1 MVAFTKDGETV
12 YFSANNYNAKE
23 KSVKGKN
30 GFDNIQLYRASIN
43 DVGEWINVKK
53 LPFNSDEF
61 QSGLPSL
68 NKDESKLYY
77 VSDRPESIGETD
89 IYVVDIHKDG
99 TYGKPKNVGDR
110 INTAEREMFPFISDD
125 NILYFS
131 SNGHAGHGNLDV
143 FASKIFD
150 NTVSVPLNL
159 GEPVNSSKDD
169 FAYIIEDKKHKGFFS
184 SNRKEGKGDDD
195 IYSFYEDEELFIEC
209 LQTIQGVV
217 RDKDT
222 QELLPGALVSILDS
236 KGNQLQI
243 TAANEDDATYSFDV
257 LCNSTYTL
265 VGTNLKYLKEKIIIK
280 TVNDIEQL
288 PVEQDVDLS
297 TEFKMVGDELLVNI
311 DVIYFDFDKHNI
323 RFDAS
328 EELDK
333 VIDVMNQYPEMK
345 IFATS
350 HTDSKGPSWYNMRL
364 SKRRAK
370 STIAYIL
377 SKGID
382 ESRITSQG
390 LGESQL
396 ANDCSDDKECSDEE
410 HQLNRRT
417 NFKVVNPI
425 KVRQE

>member
-1 MVAFTKDGETV
+1 MKSRNIKIFRATITDDGEWRDFT
-12 YFSANNYNAKE
+12 S
-23 KSVKGKN
+23 
-30 GFDNIQLYRASIN
+30 
-43 DVGEWINVKK
+43 
-53 LPFNSDEF
+53 LPFNSDDYDTGHPVLSED
-61 QSGLPSL
+61 G
-68 NKDESKLYY
+68 KKLYF
-77 VSDRPESIGETD
+77 VSNMPGTIGDKD
-89 IYVVDIHKDG
+89 IFVVDINNGH
-99 TYGKPKNVGDR
+99 YGKP
-110 INTAEREMFPFISDD
+110 I
-125 NILYFS
+125 
-131 SNGHAGHGNLDV
+131 
-143 FASKIFD
+143 
-150 NTVSVPLNL
+150 NL
-159 GEPVNSSKDD
+159 GPTINSATKE
-169 FAYIIEDKKHKGFFS
+169 FTPYIDGNIIYFS
-184 SNRKEGKGDDD
+184 SNRKGGKGGFDIYMAKLDGSLSKPINLGEPMNSVGDDFSFIIDNEKLQGYFSSNRANGEGDDD